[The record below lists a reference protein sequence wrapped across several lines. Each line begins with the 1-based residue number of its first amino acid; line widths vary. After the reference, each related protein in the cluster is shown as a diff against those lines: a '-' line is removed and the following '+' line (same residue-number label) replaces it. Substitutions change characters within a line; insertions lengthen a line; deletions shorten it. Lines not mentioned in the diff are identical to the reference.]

1 MPEQCHLFCY
11 SYYYIILL
19 YVKSL
24 ILSVAYKPSMLSV
37 ITLNVNMV
45 SVVVPELH
53 MQNCLQY
60 WLMHGTLEMLS

>member
-1 MPEQCHLFCY
+1 MAEQCELFCY

-24 ILSVAYKPSMLSV
+24 ILSVAYKSSMLSV
-37 ITLNVNMV
+37 ITLNVCMV